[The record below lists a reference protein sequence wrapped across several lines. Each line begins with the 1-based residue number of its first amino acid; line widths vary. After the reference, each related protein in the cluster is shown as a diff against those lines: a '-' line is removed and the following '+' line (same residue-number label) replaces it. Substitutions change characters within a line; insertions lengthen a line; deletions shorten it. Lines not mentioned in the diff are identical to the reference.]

1 MKFLV
6 DNMVMGAW
14 TWVEEILQ
22 WIGMW
27 IDALVYKLLAA
38 FYNIFMAIVKI
49 DLGDVNDMFDNL
61 LMRIYLVLGLF
72 MLFKISFNL
81 LQMLVNPDKVSDS
94 SIGGP
99 AMAKNIFISLIML
112 VAFPLVF
119 NLLGDAQKA
128 IIDNGVIEKV
138 VLGDSAGSLSSN
150 AAGPAFSWTLLSA
163 FLHPA
168 DGNGWE
174 GGNIS
179 TKVQKAYGQ
188 VWDGTD
194 YKLTPMVSVVTD
206 STVSYTPIISS
217 IVGIF
222 MIFYLISFSF
232 DVGSRIFK
240 LMFLEILAPVP
251 IISYMDPA
259 KGKGIF
265 ERYRDEYISTY
276 LELFIRLGIIY
287 LALLLANK
295 IMVLLTAGSDGMFT
309 IGDGAIQLNGLALSL
324 AKVILVIAIFNFAK
338 TVPTLINN
346 VFGFKNTKTAGKG
359 SVGMLAG
366 AVGLGAGAIGGA
378 VLGGAGGLAGSLM
391 RGDLGGTD
399 AEGNVKPFTLGG
411 LGKVAANTVGGAARS
426 SYGMGKAGLGAKS
439 LKVGALGAMGGAA
452 AAGIRRQGVVS
463 EATKAAGGWWNL
475 QKGRLDNATGGEYRA
490 KKEAA
495 RLGKQA
501 EALKGSADYT
511 SAKSGLETAQSA
523 MTSAQNR
530 VNAAQSG
537 LSDAGNLKTA
547 ITAEFAR
554 QYGVS
559 YAEAE
564 SYMLDNPNAVNEHL
578 QEFAT
583 SNPQI
588 QKAIEDYSF
597 NHQGDGDLTN
607 IDWSTFDFNSV
618 ESGARSEYFESVT
631 EQRAAQAG
639 VSSAEAAMKVQ
650 DDRVQELLDQQS
662 AISESKAAKARKA
675 ASEFP
680 GRK

>member
-38 FYNIFMAIVKI
+38 FYNIFMAIVKMN
-49 DLGDVNDMFDNL
+49 LGDVNDMFDNL

-119 NLLGDAQKA
+119 NLLGEAQKA
-128 IIDNGVIEKV
+128 IIDNGVIEKI
-138 VLGDSAGSLSSN
+138 VLGDSAGSLSKN
-150 AAGPAFSWTLLSA
+150 EAGPAFSWTLLNA

-179 TKVQKAYGQ
+179 TKVQKAYDQ
-188 VWDGTD
+188 VWDGTE

-222 MIFYLISFSF
+222 MIFYMISFSF
-232 DVGSRIFK
+232 DVGARVFK
-240 LMFLEILAPVP
+240 LMFLEILAPIP

-295 IMVLLTAGSDGMFT
+295 IMVLLTADSEGMFT
-309 IGDGAIQLNGLALSL
+309 IGNGTIKLDGLALSL

-366 AVGLGAGAIGGA
+366 AIGLGAGAIGGA
-378 VLGGAGGLAGSLM
+378 VVGGAGGLAGSLM
-391 RGDLGGTD
+391 RGDFRNED
-399 AEGNVKPFTLGG
+399 
-411 LGKVAANTVGGAARS
+411 GKVTAGGVGKVLANTVGGAGRS
-426 SYGMGKAGLGAKS
+426 AYGMGKAGLGAKK
-439 LKVGALGAMGGAA
+439 LQIGALGAMGTAA
-452 AAGIRRQGVVS
+452 VAGIRRQGVVS
-463 EATKAAGGWWNL
+463 DANKAAGGWWNM
-475 QKGRLDNATGGEYRA
+475 QKGRLDNMTGGDYRA
-490 KKEAA
+490 KKNLDGLDKQIESSKKSYEEMSKVRDVAAEQYAQSRNMTLAEAKDSVFRSGGDFDQEVDAWISGSGSNNQAFTDAVSKYNTNHNLQGNQAFSVQQFMSSSGAALGDEKSHIKTLETQKETFQKENKNRMKAQEAA
-495 RLGKQA
+495 K
-501 EALKGSADYT
+501 
-511 SAKSGLETAQSA
+511 
-523 MTSAQNR
+523 N
-530 VNAAQSG
+530 
-537 LSDAGNLKTA
+537 
-547 ITAEFAR
+547 
-554 QYGVS
+554 
-559 YAEAE
+559 
-564 SYMLDNPNAVNEHL
+564 
-578 QEFAT
+578 
-583 SNPQI
+583 
-588 QKAIEDYSF
+588 
-597 NHQGDGDLTN
+597 
-607 IDWSTFDFNSV
+607 
-618 ESGARSEYFESVT
+618 
-631 EQRAAQAG
+631 
-639 VSSAEAAMKVQ
+639 
-650 DDRVQELLDQQS
+650 
-662 AISESKAAKARKA
+662 
-675 ASEFP
+675 FP
-680 GRK
+680 KK

>member
-179 TKVQKAYGQ
+179 TKVQKAYDQ

-366 AVGLGAGAIGGA
+366 AIGLGAGAIGGA
-378 VLGGAGGLAGSLM
+378 VVGGAGGLAGSLM
-391 RGDLGGTD
+391 RGEFNSKD
-399 AEGNVKPFTLGG
+399 ENGNFSLKNTVMSV
-411 LGKVAANTVGGAARS
+411 GKVGMNTVGGAARS

-439 LKVGALGAMGGAA
+439 LKIGSLGAMGTAA

-463 EATKAAGGWWNL
+463 EANTAAGGWWNM
-475 QKGRLDNATGGEYRA
+475 QKGRLDNMTGGDYRA
-490 KKEAA
+490 KKNLDGLDKQIESSKKSYEEMSKVRDVAAEQYAQSRNMTLAEAKDSVFRSGGDFDQEVDAWISGSGSNNQAFTDAVSKYNTNHNLQGNQAFSVQQFMSSSGAALGDEKSHIKSLETQKETFQKENKNRMKAQEAA
-495 RLGKQA
+495 K
-501 EALKGSADYT
+501 
-511 SAKSGLETAQSA
+511 
-523 MTSAQNR
+523 N
-530 VNAAQSG
+530 
-537 LSDAGNLKTA
+537 
-547 ITAEFAR
+547 
-554 QYGVS
+554 
-559 YAEAE
+559 
-564 SYMLDNPNAVNEHL
+564 
-578 QEFAT
+578 
-583 SNPQI
+583 
-588 QKAIEDYSF
+588 
-597 NHQGDGDLTN
+597 
-607 IDWSTFDFNSV
+607 
-618 ESGARSEYFESVT
+618 
-631 EQRAAQAG
+631 
-639 VSSAEAAMKVQ
+639 
-650 DDRVQELLDQQS
+650 
-662 AISESKAAKARKA
+662 
-675 ASEFP
+675 FP
-680 GRK
+680 KK